1 MNLSESSW
9 NLAIGTRL
17 FNPYVPSEQAEIAS
31 AKTLDR
37 TNSADRTALDTV
49 IRNYGGDKPYD
60 NKLESYWNDR
70 FIPVNTATDAD
81 KYVHLLRV
89 KIVSGQRK
97 GTELVYAAFSPSQ
110 QFNWQMDP
118 KNTGRSIDKFV
129 RLPTSSNEIVR
140 GQAGGAGY
148 YWQPFVSSPNV
159 AKARD
164 RLKPTNI
171 SGITSRDITDAV
183 RRDNEKLLN
192 AIQNSNSISVSNI
205 KQIINTSRARRE
217 GRNAMRSA
225 FPQVKKQ
232 YLADLIGEFID
243 KPGNP
248 SAVYPVVV
256 VDDTTPEKMVATTGI
271 ENPSSITVDF
281 MEIVHPIALV
291 SGNTNGNAQRMIL
304 EFLGANSYE
313 QLMRNALI
321 SYGTAGNTPLVDS
334 YIYNKT
340 KDGQVKRLHIS
351 SKGEA
356 GAAAKVSSLQIAR
369 KEVLSNPTSREMFRK
384 EILMSNDINYITSYR
399 FIRNILDN
407 SEAKKPSYLAAFELL
422 PDFQLGDDSDLEKA
436 ESLVRYLKN
445 EYKLSKKFFSD
456 EDEDEE
462 IKEATQ
468 RGRKPDPRDIVIPN
482 RYLNEDKRTSFSPE
496 IVEAFRTAPKHR
508 NQFVQLVNG
517 IWKRM
522 AEIINSNDAFG
533 NICVWLFNHSATVQ
547 INTYSNIQRNQ
558 LILTN
563 IVATWPTQLVDR
575 VELLAL
581 DGQKNVNFKLLVNG
595 YPQDLASTE
604 DTSSILSNR
613 DDISNT
619 DWNRPSG
626 ADTVKDVSQWANPEH
641 RRFNTRIMRSN
652 ATSSIESNQAL
663 QYEWA
668 GSNMTY
674 QEMLQ
679 AGLPREWLDDIAKYR
694 KSIAS
699 WVVLSLQGPIR
710 NPNNTRE
717 SIVIDT
723 QFVKRTG
730 GVLLNKLANPRYRTE
745 ALQAIFNPQERQRVR
760 GEETPT
766 AGARAAAF
774 SSLLQ
779 LARDNP
785 KRYEQLLRG

>member
-1 MNLSESSW
+1 MKLSESSW
-9 NLAIGTRL
+9 NLVIGTRL
-17 FNPYVPSEQAEIAS
+17 FNPYVPGEQAEIAS
-31 AKTLDR
+31 EKTLDI
-37 TNSADRTALDTV
+37 TKQSDKNALDTV
-49 IRNYGGDKPYD
+49 IRNYGGDQKYT
-60 NKLESYWNDR
+60 NKLEIYWNNR
-70 FIPVNTATDAD
+70 FIPVNAPTENDN
-81 KYVHLLRV
+81 YVHLLRV
-89 KIVSGQRK
+89 DILTGQRK
-97 GTELVYAAFSPSQ
+97 GTELVYAAYSPSQ

-118 KNTGRSIDKFV
+118 KNVGRTLDKFV
-129 RLPTSSNEIVR
+129 RLPTSYNEVNR
-140 GQAGGAGY
+140 GQGGGAGY

-171 SGITSRDITDAV
+171 SGITSRDISDSV
-183 RRDNEKLLN
+183 RADNERLLN
-192 AIQNSNSISVSNI
+192 AIQNSNRISVSNI
-205 KQIINTSRARRE
+205 KQIINSSRARRE

-225 FPQVKKQ
+225 FPQIKKQ
-232 YLADLIGEFID
+232 YLADLLSEFID

-248 SAVYPVVV
+248 SSVYPVVV

-340 KDGQVKRLHIS
+340 RDGQIKRLHIS

-356 GAAAKVSSLQIAR
+356 GAAAKVSSLLVAFN
-369 KEVLSNPTSREMFRK
+369 EVMSNPTSSRLYNREIK
-384 EILMSNDINYITSYR
+384 SNSDVNYEIARAFLTTIINNTQ
-399 FIRNILDN
+399 
-407 SEAKKPSYLAAFELL
+407 AKKPSYLAAFELV
-422 PDFQLGDDSDLEKA
+422 PIFELGDQSDLEKA
-436 ESLVRYLKN
+436 ESLVRYLKK
-445 EYKLSKKFFSD
+445 EYNLSKKFFSD

-462 IKEATQ
+462 LKEATR

-482 RYLNEDKRTSFSPE
+482 RYLNGDERTSFSPE
-496 IVEAFRTAPKHR
+496 IIEAFRKAPKHR

-604 DTSSILSNR
+604 DATSVLSNR
-613 DDISNT
+613 DDISNP
-619 DWNRPSG
+619 DWNRPRG

-641 RRFNTRIMRSN
+641 RRFNTRIMRST
-652 ATSSIESNQAL
+652 AKSSIESNQAL

-674 QEMLQ
+674 KEMLQ

-694 KSIAS
+694 KSIAG
-699 WVVLSLQGPIR
+699 WVALSLQGPLP
-710 NPNNTRE
+710 NPSNSRE
-717 SIVIDT
+717 RINIDT

-730 GVLLNKLANPRYRTE
+730 GVLLNKLANPRYRAE

-766 AGARAAAF
+766 ASARAAAF

-779 LARDNP
+779 LAVDDP
-785 KRYEQLLRG
+785 KRYEELIRT